1 MVRCELIGLAK
12 EVPPHHI
19 GMNTGGG
26 AHWSRG
32 SRRDGCGCHHARG
45 AEVVGLTPQAHTAE
59 ASGALSGCAT
69 SDVAPRSGTGAT
81 IDTHRS

>member
-1 MVRCELIGLAK
+1 MSLMVRCELIGLAK

-32 SRRDGCGCHHARG
+32 SRRDGYGCHHARG
-45 AEVVGLTPQAHTAE
+45 AEVVGLTPLGPH
-59 ASGALSGCAT
+59 G
-69 SDVAPRSGTGAT
+69 RSQWST
-81 IDTHRS
+81 